1 MQTPTLWGNRA
12 AGIMCISSIA
22 KIELDLR
29 FRSICVIVGFVYSG
43 LAILLYSLFFSNYL
57 ETELLAAK

>member
-29 FRSICVIVGFVYSG
+29 FRSICVIVGLSVLHTPALRF
-43 LAILLYSLFFSNYL
+43 L
-57 ETELLAAK
+57 